1 MDAVAYADYLDRLV
15 VSLGADDRVV
25 GIVGLGST
33 AATGREPDEWSGHD
47 LRVIVVPGCEEEYRA
62 DPSWLPD
69 YGRLILWMRETAHGM
84 KAVYDD
90 GHLVEVAVF
99 RPDELAVARVNAYR
113 VLLDK
118 GGVTESLAG
127 VLEETTAH
135 LAGARRSEAYLAGQ
149 FVTHLLVGLNRY
161 ARGEILSGYEFIGTH
176 AVGDLLALLPMVLEP
191 ADTAAIDDLDPRRR
205 VEQMFP
211 VPAAHISQALAG
223 SVPEAALGL
232 LAAAETSVK
241 PHLSEWPAGVA
252 AIVRRQATD
261 LLAR

>member
-1 MDAVAYADYLDRLV
+1 MDAVAYAEYLDRLI
-15 VSLGADDRVV
+15 VSLGADERVV

-33 AATGREPDEWSGHD
+33 AAMRRAPDEWSDHD
-47 LRVIVVPGCEEEYRA
+47 LWVIVEPGCEEGYRA

-69 YGRLILWMRETAHGM
+69 HGRLILWMRETAHGM

-99 RPDELAVARVNAYR
+99 GPDELAAARVNAYR

-118 GGVTESLAG
+118 GGVAEALAG
-127 VLEETTAH
+127 LGSETADRV
-135 LAGARRSEAYLAGQ
+135 AEARCSEAYLAGQ

-161 ARGEILSGYEFIGTH
+161 ARGEIISGYELIGTH

-191 ADTAAIDDLDPRRR
+191 ADPAAIDDLNTRRR

-211 VPAAHISQALAG
+211 IPAARISQALAG

-241 PHLSEWPAGVA
+241 PHMSEWPAGVA